1 MPSLFG
7 RARARARSR
16 SLLEDWS
23 GGTIA
28 PPSMWSMPGGPARS
42 GQEQPC
48 AEFLQA
54 AAIYKSNGP
63 IFACSLARMKVFTEA
78 RFLFRNMKDGRPGD
92 LHDGDG
98 DPGLELLRHPWP
110 GGHTTDLL
118 ARMIQDVDLCGNA
131 FIVRRNGRLRRL
143 RPDWVTIV
151 VGSQLDP
158 ELAGDAI
165 DGELLGYIYHPH
177 GAAAGQ
183 PDSHFLMVDEV
194 AHWAPTPDPHFMQ
207 RGMSWMTPVTR
218 EITADNAATTHKL
231 KYFENGAVS
240 GLVASLPAS
249 VTPEMFER
257 FMVTFN
263 ANHQGAENAY
273 RTMFLGGGAEV
284 TNAGNNLQQ
293 LTFTSTQGA
302 GETRIAADAGVPPI
316 IAGFSEGLQAATYSN
331 YSQARRAFADQTIRP
346 LWRSAAQALSTIVD
360 EPAGSELWYDDRDV
374 AFLREDR
381 EASATIQGR
390 QAQTIRTLIDA
401 GYDSDTVVPAVTS
414 ENFRLLEH
422 SGLYSVQ
429 LRPAGVESDGSGVP
443 AKSAPISP
451 DSVPTVV
458 DPATVDSKD
467 PG

>member
-7 RARARARSR
+7 RARARARDR

-23 GGTIA
+23 GGTIT
-28 PPSMWSMPGGPARS
+28 PPSIWSMPSGPARS

-54 AAIYKSNGP
+54 AAVLKSNAP
-63 IFACSLARMKVFTEA
+63 VFAAHQARAKVFTEA
-78 RFLFRNMKDGRPGD
+78 RFLFRKLKDGRPGD
-92 LHDGDG
+92 LYDDGSDA
-98 DPGLELLRHPWP
+98 LEVLRNPWT

-118 ARMIQDVDLCGNA
+118 GRMIQDADLAGNS
-131 FIVRRNGRLRRL
+131 FTLHRRGRLKRL

-151 VGSQLDP
+151 VGSETDP

-165 DGELLGYIYHPH
+165 DGDLLGYIYHPH
-177 GAAAGQ
+177 GAANGA
-183 PDSHFLMVDEV
+183 PEDHFLMPEEV
-194 AHWAPTPDPHFMQ
+194 AHWAPIPDPHFMQ
-207 RGMSWMTPVTR
+207 RGMSWLTPITR
-218 EITADNAATTHKL
+218 EMTADNAATDHKGA
-231 KYFENGAVS
+231 YFRNGAVS
-240 GLVASLPAS
+240 GLVATLPSS

-257 FMVTFN
+257 FMAKFN
-263 ANHQGAENAY
+263 EQHQGAHNAY
-273 RTMFLGGGAEV
+273 RTMFLGGGADV
-284 TNAGNNLQQ
+284 KNMGNNLQQ

-302 GETRIAADAGVPPI
+302 GETRIAAAAGVPPI

-360 EPAGSELWYDDRDV
+360 VPDGSELWYDDRDV

-381 EASATIQGR
+381 KDSAEIQAR
-390 QAQTIRTLIDA
+390 QAQTLRTLLDG
-401 GYDSDTVVPAVTS
+401 GYDSRTVVPAVTS

-429 LRPAGVESDGSGVP
+429 LRPAGVETDGSGVP

-458 DPATVDSKD
+458 ETVDPKD
-467 PG
+467 PK